1 MKIYHIISVFLVV
14 SASRLLRGMQFRL
27 LENDDKGSLI
37 VLISCIFI
45 FRILEIHSVSDKLM
59 HCMPKLG
66 V

>member
-14 SASRLLRGMQFRL
+14 SSSGLLGDMLFRL

-37 VLISCIFI
+37 VIISCIFTL
-45 FRILEIHSVSDKLM
+45 RILEIHNVSDKLM

-66 V
+66 A